1 MNNQHR
7 FLSFL
12 LAAVPLL
19 AQEPAGSTPPK
30 VQTPSAEQLFRDAWW
45 AESGS
50 NDVDAALRGY
60 LEAAAASGPASV
72 RARALLFAGRL
83 QHRLGKPDTA
93 LASFRRLVTEFA
105 TETALVNEARTHLR
119 ELTAVDLR
127 QNYDEWYERRLF
139 SEEVQLVILGKLE
152 AIASRADLSF
162 TDDKQHQEHR
172 RQLQALI
179 TEVEVFGKGAVPAL
193 RRFALGRH
201 DAMARTAIGML
212 FAVGET
218 PPLRS
223 LLAHADWLDDAA
235 LVGKLLQQKSKEA
248 MPALPV
254 DDRLARLLAAIL
266 EGPDALTHLILTSPL
281 DGTADLSSLVAAVL
295 PYPTARARLLTAL
308 QQPGLALIVREA
320 IENVFAY
327 GEDLV
332 VGAADWL
339 AIGASPL
346 RAEVRHLA
354 LAAAAR
360 ALRPDDAGLL
370 DRLLAAAVAATS
382 SSGHDP
388 ALVQALAGG
397 LGENRVVELLAWT
410 PDRLG
415 KLLHCLPAIEE
426 PAFAPM
432 LRQLRRLETS
442 RQTLAKALFADPV
455 ALCREFR
462 LTLADDGVVDRLRH
476 HANDAN
482 AEMDSN
488 DDLALLAR
496 RWHDVMVKTLAAEW
510 AGYDEAGKLA
520 AVVVLHGFALPS
532 AHGALVE
539 FLRQQEPGASAEL
552 KAALTYAIS
561 NLTR

>member
-1 MNNQHR
+1 MKHTHPL
-7 FLSFL
+7 LSCL
-12 LAAVPLL
+12 LATVPLL

-30 VQTPSAEQLFRDAWW
+30 VQAPSAEQLFRDAWW

-60 LEAAAASGPASV
+60 LEAAAANGPAGV

-83 QHRLGKPDTA
+83 QQRLGQPDTA

-152 AIASRADLSF
+152 ALASRADLSF
-162 TDDKQHQEHR
+162 TDDKQQQEHR
-172 RQLQALI
+172 RQLQTLI
-179 TEVEVFGKGAVPAL
+179 TEIEVFGKGAVPAL
-193 RRFALGRH
+193 RKFALGRH

-218 PPLRS
+218 PPLRA
-223 LLAHADWLDDAA
+223 LLAHADWLDDAD
-235 LVGKLLQQKSKEA
+235 LVGKLLKQKSKEA
-248 MPALPV
+248 MPELPV
-254 DDRLARLLAAIL
+254 DDRRARLLAAIL
-266 EGPDALTHLILTSPL
+266 EGPDALTRLILASPL
-281 DGTADLSSLVAAVL
+281 DGTGELSTLVHAVL

-320 IENVFAY
+320 IENAFAY
-327 GEDLV
+327 DEELV
-332 VGAADWL
+332 LGAEDWL
-339 AIGASPL
+339 VIGADPL
-346 RAEVRHLA
+346 RAEVRSLSLA
-354 LAAAAR
+354 RAAR

-370 DRLLAAAVAATS
+370 DRLLAAVVDATS

-388 ALVQALAGG
+388 ALVRALAGG

-410 PDRLG
+410 PERLG
-415 KLLHCLPAIEE
+415 KLLRCLPTADE
-426 PAFAPM
+426 PVFAPL
-432 LRQLRRLETS
+432 LRQLRRVEAP
-442 RQTLAKALFADPV
+442 RQALAEALFADPL

-462 LTLADDGVVDRLRH
+462 LTLADDGVVERFQQH
-476 HANDAN
+476 SVAA
-482 AEMDSN
+482 MDSD

-496 RWHDVMVKTLAAEW
+496 RWHATIEKTLAAKW

-520 AVVVLHGFALPS
+520 AIVVLRGFALPS
-532 AHGALVE
+532 TRGALVE
-539 FLRQQEPGASAEL
+539 FLRRQEPGASAGL
-552 KAALTYAIS
+552 KPALTAAIAE
-561 NLTR
+561 LAG